1 MDKAGERTGEPA
13 RLAVSESLPQ
23 NRYCTVCRSVYPNDV
38 KFCPKDG
45 APLELQEQVLGGRFV
60 LKERIGAGNMGTVHR
75 AVQLPMGREVAVK
88 LLHAEMALNPDMVA
102 RFEREALA
110 ASTVDHPN
118 AITIYDSGKTDDN
131 QVFIAMEFLEGESL
145 AAILRREHRLLPE
158 RALELL
164 MPAVKAMV
172 VAHRKGVLHRDL
184 KPDNIFVAKKVNEE
198 GATEE
203 VIKVLDF
210 GIAKLLEGH
219 RGNRMA
225 LKTVAGVRIG
235 TAMYM
240 APEQLEG
247 RPASKQSDVYAL
259 GLMLIELIVGR
270 MPWGRGGDEGDTM
283 LTMLRLVNPPLPLAE
298 LCKDRAFS
306 PELQS
311 FFNEVLA
318 IDPAKRPADAGEL
331 LRRIGQLPEAAALTQ
346 GGAKRSEI
354 SMMMTATA
362 MPSDSARSE
371 RNLLGGSPATTLP
384 MVPAQLRPPMEL
396 GPDGSRDETLPR
408 AAEHPL
414 SPPVQA
420 GLAAGHGA
428 DLGSDDETA
437 RHPRDQAGASGERD
451 LAQVPTVITG
461 SRPVRAPVA
470 PANLGPGDSR
480 PSPPTEPLAASP
492 PAVPP
497 TKLVKTLHSS
507 NMATLPTGV
516 AAPLV
521 GLPGEPA
528 PTVPMQVAR
537 MPKGLTA
544 AARLATTLPS
554 VGPSSTTLRAEP
566 TRPRRRLG
574 LALLLGAVLLAGLA
588 YLMLRPTGRPPPTRR
603 PPGGETQPP
612 PALPGRPSAAVVRP
626 PSPSTGEDAAPRVTP
641 RPSSSSEDGG
651 ASRRRSALQVTFL
664 RKRPTQMSIV
674 CSSSPRACGDSCSVG
689 PGEHCVARSPGY
701 QPKRF
706 SYDELKAHSS
716 RGRARI
722 EVKLTTAP

>member
-1 MDKAGERTGEPA
+1 M
-13 RLAVSESLPQ
+13 SESLPQ
-23 NRYCTVCRSVYPNDV
+23 NRYCTVCRSVYPNEV

-45 APLELQEQVLGGRFV
+45 APLEMQEQVLGGRFV

-145 AAILRREHRLLPE
+145 SAIFRREHRLFPE

-298 LCKDRAFS
+298 LCRDQTFS

-331 LRRIGQLPEAAALTQ
+331 LRRIGQLPEAAALAQ
-346 GGAKRSEI
+346 GGSKRSEI
-354 SMMMTATA
+354 SMMMTASA
-362 MPSDSARSE
+362 MPTEARGE
-371 RNLLGGSPATTLP
+371 GNPPGASPVTTLP
-384 MVPAQLRPPMEL
+384 MVPAQLLLPGAL
-396 GPDGSRDETLPR
+396 GLEGSGDETMPR
-408 AAEHPL
+408 AAEP
-414 SPPVQA
+414 SGAPQVKA
-420 GLAAGHGA
+420 GLAAEGPPDA
-428 DLGSDDETA
+428 ESGSDDETV
-437 RHPRDQAGASGERD
+437 RHTRNEAGASGERD

-470 PANLGPGDSR
+470 PANLGPGDNR
-480 PSPPTEPLAASP
+480 AGPPAEPPAASP
-492 PAVPP
+492 AAVAP
-497 TKLVKTLHSS
+497 TKPVQTLRSA
-507 NMATLPTGV
+507 NMPTLPTGI
-516 AAPLV
+516 AAPVLV
-521 GLPGEPA
+521 GAPGDPA

-566 TRPRRRLG
+566 TRPRRQLG
-574 LALLLGAVLLAGLA
+574 LALVLGALLLAGLA
-588 YLMLRPTGRPPPTRR
+588 YLMLRPTSRL
-603 PPGGETQPP
+603 PP
-612 PALPGRPSAAVVRP
+612 PARPLPGAETPPAPPPVRPSAAVVRP
-626 PSPSTGEDAAPRVTP
+626 PSSPTSEEPPPRTPP
-641 RPSSSSEDGG
+641 RPPPSGEDGG
-651 ASRRRSALQVTFL
+651 ASRRRTTLQVSFL
-664 RKRPTQMSIV
+664 RKRPAQMSIV
-674 CSSSPRACGDSCSVG
+674 CSGSTRACGDSCNVG

-716 RGRARI
+716 RGRVRI